1 MEISLITDEISADVE
16 TAVEI
21 GASWGIRDFELRT
34 VGNDRVPNFPG
45 YQKSRLKELLEEYQ
59 ASVIAI
65 SPGLFK
71 CPFPGKSRSRFSI
84 QALDHSLYQ
93 QWRSSNDLV
102 RFHQEE
108 LLPESLEYAV
118 EIGAKIVVI
127 FSFQREGPESAAA
140 PDEIVEIL
148 QDAAIQAEHFGL
160 QLAVEVENGFWA
172 DTGEHTL
179 DLLSRV
185 NRPGLGVNWDPG
197 NAFEAGDNPYPMG
210 YQAIQKYVKHLHFKD
225 VLRLSNGASEYAIEG
240 QIDWAG
246 QIEALMNDG
255 YTGHISIETHMRPR
269 VRSAELA
276 LQRLRRLV
284 KLAGQPVP
292 RS

>member
-1 MEISLITDEISADVE
+1 MEISLITDEISADLE

-21 GASWGIRDFELRT
+21 GVSWGIRDFELRT

-59 ASVIAI
+59 ASIIAI

-84 QALDHSLYQ
+84 QAMDHSLYQ
-93 QWRSSNDLV
+93 QWWSANDLV

-127 FSFQREGPESAAA
+127 FSFQREDPACASA

-148 QDAAIQAEHFGL
+148 LDSAIQAQNLGL

-172 DTGEHTL
+172 DSGEHTF

-185 NRPGLGVNWDPG
+185 NHSGLGVNWDPG
-197 NAFEAGDNPYPMG
+197 NAFEAGDVPYPIG
-210 YQAIQKYVKHLHFKD
+210 YQAIQKYLKHLHFKD
-225 VLRLSNGASEYAIEG
+225 VLRLSNGTYDYAIEG

-246 QIEALMNDG
+246 QIEALINDG
-255 YTGHISIETHMRPR
+255 YAGHISIETHMRPK

-276 LQRLRRLV
+276 LQRLRLLV
-284 KLAGQPVP
+284 ESAGDPDP
-292 RS
+292 LS